1 MYAMEVYTLL
11 LSLFFFF
18 FFFFFFFLVIQEHHL
33 QRAISAQ
40 QIYGGSQRL
49 IIPTPDAIL
58 YDSDYKQLKQ
68 RNVHMPK
75 QLIHV
80 QGSCLELLKILL
92 TSLFKRLLDLPNFEK
107 CERQL

>member
-1 MYAMEVYTLL
+1 MKKYFLFIFFYTT
-11 LSLFFFF
+11 
-18 FFFFFFFLVIQEHHL
+18 QEHHL

-80 QGSCLELLKILL
+80 QGNCLELI
-92 TSLFKRLLDLPNFEK
+92 
-107 CERQL
+107 